1 MTQTAAPANR
11 PVTLKSINWRKSN
24 LQIARELL
32 YSLNLIQ
39 PTHRFLNPDMSL
51 KFRRCNR
58 SVTAFL
64 GPIFCLLSTVILTLL
79 PY

>member
-1 MTQTAAPANR
+1 MTQEIAPAKYLI
-11 PVTLKSINWRKSN
+11 TLKSINWRKSN

-51 KFRRCNR
+51 KFHRRNQ